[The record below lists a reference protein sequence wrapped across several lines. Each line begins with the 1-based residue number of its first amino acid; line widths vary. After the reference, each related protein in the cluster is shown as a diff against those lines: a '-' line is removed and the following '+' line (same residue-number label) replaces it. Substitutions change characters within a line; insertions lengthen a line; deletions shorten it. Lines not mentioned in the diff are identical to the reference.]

1 MKPSAFWGAI
11 AFSVALTSGSQAD
24 TGSLSALVAKKA
36 AIIRNMH
43 DRAAK
48 AIVQV
53 AQDPAFPG
61 YFEAMHDG
69 HDHGAK
75 EAKVRIDQISLATQD
90 RFHVEE
96 MCLIDSTG
104 TEVSR
109 IVANQIAY
117 DLSTEEA
124 DNAFFKPS
132 FEREPRSTYIAPL
145 YVSPDAFKWVMAY
158 TTPIEVDGKNAA
170 ILHYEHGLDV
180 YQAALNREVLPPGTW
195 LVAVDSHGYV
205 VSDSRKTIDVAQRGD
220 SENLADYFELFDLAG
235 LSLTELDASLGE
247 AGAADLEYEG
257 KTFAVAKSSVVD
269 WTIIAVEEHE

>member
-1 MKPSAFWGAI
+1 MKLAVLWGAI
-11 AFSVALTSGSQAD
+11 ATILAVPTPAYAD
-24 TGSLSALVAKKA
+24 AGGLAALVAKKA

-61 YFEAMHDG
+61 YFEAAHIG
-69 HDHGAK
+69 HDHGAE
-75 EAKVRIDQISLATQD
+75 EAKVRIDQISLATQE

-96 MCLIDSTG
+96 MCLIDATG

-124 DNAFFKPS
+124 NNAFFKPS
-132 FEREPRSTYIAPL
+132 FERKPRSTYIAPL

-180 YQAALNREVLPPGTW
+180 YQDALNRETLPPGTW

-205 VSDSRKTIDVAQRGD
+205 VSDTRKTIDVAQRGD
-220 SENLADYFELFDLAG
+220 SENLADYFEPFQLAE
-235 LSLTELDASLGE
+235 LSLAELDAKLGE
-247 AGAADLEYEG
+247 AGAAEFELGG
-257 KTFAVAKSSVVD
+257 KSFSVATSEVVD
-269 WTIIAVEEHE
+269 WTIIAVEEH

>member
-1 MKPSAFWGAI
+1 MKLTVLCGAI
-11 AFSVALTSGSQAD
+11 AAMLAVTTAAHAD

-61 YFEAMHDG
+61 YFEATHIG
-69 HDHGAK
+69 HDHGAQ
-75 EAKVRIDQISLATQD
+75 EAKVRIEQISLATQE

-96 MCLIDSTG
+96 MCLIDATG

-132 FEREPRSTYIAPL
+132 FERKPRSTYIAPL

-158 TTPIEVDGKNAA
+158 TTPIEVEGKNAA

-180 YQAALNREVLPPGTW
+180 YQNALNREALPSGTW

-220 SENLADYFELFDLAG
+220 SENLADYFDLFELAG
-235 LSLTELDASLGE
+235 LSLTELDAKLGE
-247 AGAADLEYEG
+247 AGAADLELRG
-257 KTFAVAKSSVVD
+257 KTLTVAKSSVVD
-269 WTIIAVEEHE
+269 WTIIAVEEH